1 MFHTDLRRSNDD
13 HLHEWAKDVGSR
25 LKQNKNY
32 SIHYIG
38 YGQFDFDQDVNLI
51 EKICSDKNVI
61 VFCFD
66 FLLQETIE
74 KIVEQVEKN
83 SDVQLVWIG
92 AQKNVFKH
100 RRIYNM
106 FWPGDV
112 LLQIK
117 EYGQLPIIEKNPSEA
132 RHWISTSLG
141 IRQHRI
147 YMASLLQGL
156 GLDDHGDLRIKTVSR
171 MGPKAHNMSD
181 ELTKGNGFAPDGEPS
196 LNSYVQDKWKVPDD
210 KISEDAIRGYGK
222 LIKKNW
228 WGSSIFTYSQYSLLG
243 DYHGSNDAGNFDKY
257 LRHLYKDKTLEI
269 VNETCH
275 GHDPVFITEKFTNA
289 VFGMNFIVMNGSKG
303 TIRMLEDLGW
313 NSCRHIINHDYDDIE
328 DPINRCEQAIRLN
341 YKLFSEPSYCNQLW
355 SENLP
360 ILEDNRTWAKEKLYE
375 KVLQNCQE
383 QLITLG

>member
-1 MFHTDLRRSNDD
+1 
-13 HLHEWAKDVGSR
+13 
-25 LKQNKNY
+25 
-32 SIHYIG
+32 
-38 YGQFDFDQDVNLI
+38 
-51 EKICSDKNVI
+51 
-61 VFCFD
+61 
-66 FLLQETIE
+66 
-74 KIVEQVEKN
+74 
-83 SDVQLVWIG
+83 
-92 AQKNVFKH
+92 
-100 RRIYNM
+100 
-106 FWPGDV
+106 
-112 LLQIK
+112 
-117 EYGQLPIIEKNPSEA
+117 
-132 RHWISTSLG
+132 
-141 IRQHRI
+141 
-147 YMASLLQGL
+147 
-156 GLDDHGDLRIKTVSR
+156 